1 MLFNSGE
8 FFFFFVVIYVIYL
21 FSNFNWQNWLLLIAS
36 YFFYGSWDPR
46 FLALILASTIIDYIS
61 AIQVE
66 NNLTKGN
73 KKRAK
78 LWLLFSIFSNLSI
91 LGFFKYFNFFV
102 ENFITLFKTIGI
114 DLPPMTLHILLPIGI
129 SYYTFQSMSYTI
141 DVYRGQQKATRNL
154 RNFALYVS
162 FFPQLMAGP
171 IERARKLL
179 PQMEKPRTF
188 RLDYI
193 HEGGWLILWGVFKK
207 VYIAD
212 NLAPYTN
219 WVFFQGGAVSSMDV
233 YLGILAFSFQLY
245 CDFSG
250 YSDIARGL
258 ARLFGI
264 EIRRNFNLPY
274 FSSNVAIF
282 WQRWHMTLSNWFRDY
297 VYGPIRKNIPERRWH
312 KLALLPTMTLVGLW
326 HGAAWKYVI
335 FGALWGITLFIYRS
349 IQPYLVD
356 FSRTNRLTSYVSTM
370 GGVLITHHLWL
381 FFLII
386 FAAKDMSLGWH
397 LWQLLFEFKGAAY
410 HPNDFWTIL
419 YYVWPLLVMQAFQA
433 WKDDHNVVFRLP
445 FILRLSIYMLLLL
458 MLWFDGA
465 REAQKFI
472 YFQF

>member
-8 FFFFFVVIYVIYL
+8 FFFFFIIIYVLYL
-21 FSNFNWQNWLLLIAS
+21 FLGFKWQNWLLLIAS
-36 YFFYGSWDPR
+36 YFFYASWNIY
-46 FLALILASTIIDYIS
+46 FLLLILTSTLIDYVS

-66 NNLTKGN
+66 DNLARNNR
-73 KKRAK
+73 KKAK
-78 LWLLFSIFSNLSI
+78 LWVMFSIASNLII

-102 ENFITLFKTIGI
+102 ENFIALFKLFGI

-141 DVYRGQQKATRNL
+141 DVYRGQQPATRNL

-179 PQMEKPRTF
+179 PQIENPRELNLT
-188 RLDYI
+188 YI
-193 HEGGWLILWGVFKK
+193 HEGGWLILWGTFKK

-219 WVFFQGGAVSSMDV
+219 WIFFQGGAVSSMDV

-297 VYGPIRKNIPERRWH
+297 VYGPIRKRIFQRRWH
-312 KLALLPTMTLVGLW
+312 KLALLPTMALVGLW
-326 HGAAWKYVI
+326 HGAAWKYVV
-335 FGALWGITLFIYRS
+335 FGTLWGITLLIYRS

-356 FSRTNRLTSYVSTM
+356 FSRVNGFTFYITRI
-370 GGVLITHHLWL
+370 GGVVLTHHIWL
-381 FFLII
+381 FLLII
-386 FAAKDMSLGWH
+386 FAAKDMTYGWQ
-397 LWQLLFEFKGAAY
+397 LWQLLFEFKGSAY
-410 HPNDFWTIL
+410 HPNDGWTIL
-419 YYVWPLLVMQAFQA
+419 IYVWPLLIMQVFQA
-433 WKDDHNVVFRLP
+433 WKDDHNVVWRLP
-445 FILRLSIYMLLLL
+445 MPFRVTLYLSLVLL
-458 MLWFDGA
+458 LWFDGA